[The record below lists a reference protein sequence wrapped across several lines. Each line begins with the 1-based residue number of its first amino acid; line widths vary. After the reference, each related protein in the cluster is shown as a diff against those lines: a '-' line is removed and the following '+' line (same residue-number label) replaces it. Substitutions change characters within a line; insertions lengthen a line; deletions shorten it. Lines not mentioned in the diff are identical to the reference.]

1 MTSGDLGGLLQQAQ
15 KMQKELKAVQEDL
28 KQRTVMGESGSGAV
42 KVYASGAQEV
52 LKIEIESAVADP
64 DDTEM
69 LDDLLL
75 VAVQQAL
82 QKAKELADSETSRVT
97 GGMNLPG
104 MM

>member
-1 MTSGDLGGLLQQAQ
+1 MTSGDLGGLFQQAQ

-52 LKIEIESAVADP
+52 LKIEIESSVADP

-69 LDDLLL
+69 LEDLLL